1 MYPEQD
7 GFASEPRLAR
17 RERRQVRTSVAGSER
32 KYPSLWD
39 MLGEVEDVGV

>member
-7 GFASEPRLAR
+7 DVASEPRLAR

-32 KYPSLWD
+32 KCPSPLG
-39 MLGEVEDVGV
+39 MLGEVEGAGV